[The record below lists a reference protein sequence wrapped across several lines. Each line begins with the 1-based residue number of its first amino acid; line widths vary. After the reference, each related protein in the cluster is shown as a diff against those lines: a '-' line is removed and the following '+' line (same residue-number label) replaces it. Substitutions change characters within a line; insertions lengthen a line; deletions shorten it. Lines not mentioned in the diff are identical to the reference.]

1 MNESVQQRLAQA
13 MEELKATE
21 AAVAQA
27 EQELRGSSYTVRS
40 RDRSVEVTVDAQ
52 GALTGLRFLGG
63 AYRDMGPAELAAS
76 VLDAAERART
86 TMGRHVMRMLGP
98 LTEASPTV
106 PELSGIDVD
115 WVKIFGPGV
124 LEETDDVAS
133 RPSQRR
139 LRDEINEDG
148 EEHSHG

>member
-1 MNESVQQRLAQA
+1 MDQSIQQRLARA

-21 AAVAQA
+21 AAVAKA
-27 EQELRGSSYTVRS
+27 ETELRGSSCTVKS

-52 GALTGLRFLGG
+52 GGLVALRFLDG

-76 VLDAAERART
+76 VLEAAEHART
-86 TMGRHVMRMLGP
+86 TMARQVMQVLGP
-98 LTEASPTV
+98 LTRASQAV
-106 PELSGIDVD
+106 PELSGVEVD
-115 WVKIFGPGV
+115 WLKIFGPGV
-124 LEETDDVAS
+124 MAEPDDSAV

-148 EEHSHG
+148 EE

>member
-1 MNESVQQRLAQA
+1 MDGTIKQRLAQA

-21 AAVAQA
+21 AAVAEA
-27 EQELRGSSYTVRS
+27 ERELRGSSCTVKS

-52 GALTGLRFLGG
+52 GGLVALRFLDS

-76 VLDAAERART
+76 VLEAAERART
-86 TMGRHVMRMLGP
+86 TMARQVMQVLGP
-98 LTEASPTV
+98 LTQASQAV
-106 PELSGIDVD
+106 PELSGVAVD

-124 LEETDDVAS
+124 MEESDDTAIP
-133 RPSQRR
+133 PSQRR

-148 EEHSHG
+148 EE